1 MVRSDRWRRL
11 TTTAA
16 LAVGSLLAGGTAA
29 AGADAPSTPTG
40 GLVCPV
46 RGPVWYANSWG
57 ASRPDGRS
65 HEGVDLMAPMGTPL
79 VAVAAGRVSFGYNEL
94 GGRVAWVHG
103 ADGTRYYYA
112 HLSRIAGFPRQV
124 RPGDV
129 IGYVGMTGNAG
140 APHLHWE
147 VHPGGG
153 AAVNPYP
160 YAVRARC

>member
-1 MVRSDRWRRL
+1 MTPEMLCCKRLVRSL
-11 TTTAA
+11 VAA
-16 LAVGSLLAGGTAA
+16 MILAGALSPGGGVEA
-29 AGADAPSTPTG
+29 TPPPG

-46 RGPVWYANSWG
+46 RGPVWYTNSWG
-57 ASRPDGRS
+57 APRPDGRR

-79 VAVAAGRVSFGYNEL
+79 VAVASGRVSFGFNRL
-94 GGRVAWVHG
+94 GGRVAWVH
-103 ADGTRYYYA
+103 ADDGTRHYYA
-112 HLSRIAGFPRQV
+112 HLSRIAGFPRRV
-124 RPGDV
+124 RAGDV